1 MIRFLQTPGPVKK
14 IILSSILLIFCGAM
28 VITLIPGGLGSNLGF
43 GQLPAGVVANI
54 GSQSVTKEEVLRQA
68 QAMLRQQFP
77 RGNAM
82 SAQLLPFFTSRAA
95 EQLITEKTII
105 SEAQR
110 MGFRATDQD
119 VVDELQHGP
128 YSATFFP
135 GGKFIGQDAYENLL
149 QQNELTPQQFEQ
161 DVKNQILFRK
171 MRNLVTSSATVS
183 DGDVRQEFEKRNTKV
198 KFQYAYFSE
207 ADLRKQ
213 IHPSDAELKAYF
225 DQHKAEYNNSI
236 PEKRKIAY
244 AMIDTNKLA
253 ADTQVTDQDLRSY
266 YDQHRE
272 EFRVPE
278 SVTVS
283 HILIKTPTPGPDGK
297 VDQKAVAAAKAKA
310 EDVLKQVKAGG
321 NFAELAKK
329 YSEDPGS
336 AKNGGSLGPVQRGR
350 TVPEFEKVAYSL
362 PKGQVSDLVQTTY
375 GFHIIKVDDK
385 QQAHTK
391 SLDEVKATIEPLIR
405 QQKAARVAE
414 SQANALLTGARSE
427 GMEKAA
433 DAKHLPVV
441 TTDFFARTDTLPG
454 IGNSPQLAD
463 AVFGEG
469 EKSPPDMVQT
479 SQGYVVFQLLGIKPP
494 STPSFEEVRQKI
506 VEQFTNERAAA
517 VLAQKTQ
524 ELSDRAKAEH
534 NLQKASKELGAT
546 LKTSDFVLP
555 DGQVPDIGSM
565 SGPAAV
571 AFTMKPGDI
580 SGPINS
586 TSTGAVLQIQDKQAP
601 SQEEFAQQKDQIRDS
616 LLQQK
621 QEELFG
627 VFVSNL
633 RSQMEKSGK
642 IRVNQEELKGL
653 TRTSSEGA

>member
-1 MIRFLQTPGPVKK
+1 
-14 IILSSILLIFCGAM
+14 
-28 VITLIPGGLGSNLGF
+28 
-43 GQLPAGVVANI
+43 
-54 GSQSVTKEEVLRQA
+54 
-68 QAMLRQQFP
+68 
-77 RGNAM
+77 
-82 SAQLLPFFTSRAA
+82 
-95 EQLITEKTII
+95 
-105 SEAQR
+105 
-110 MGFRATDQD
+110 
-119 VVDELQHGP
+119 
-128 YSATFFP
+128 
-135 GGKFIGQDAYENLL
+135 
-149 QQNELTPQQFEQ
+149 
-161 DVKNQILFRK
+161 
-171 MRNLVTSSATVS
+171 
-183 DGDVRQEFEKRNTKV
+183 
-198 KFQYAYFSE
+198 
-207 ADLRKQ
+207 
-213 IHPSDAELKAYF
+213 
-225 DQHKAEYNNSI
+225 
-236 PEKRKIAY
+236 
-244 AMIDTNKLA
+244 
-253 ADTQVTDQDLRSY
+253 
-266 YDQHRE
+266 
-272 EFRVPE
+272 
-278 SVTVS
+278 
-283 HILIKTPTPGPDGK
+283 
-297 VDQKAVAAAKAKA
+297 
-310 EDVLKQVKAGG
+310 
-321 NFAELAKK
+321 
-329 YSEDPGS
+329 
-336 AKNGGSLGPVQRGR
+336 
-350 TVPEFEKVAYSL
+350 
-362 PKGQVSDLVQTTY
+362 
-375 GFHIIKVDDK
+375 
-385 QQAHTK
+385 
-391 SLDEVKATIEPLIR
+391 
-405 QQKAARVAE
+405 
-414 SQANALLTGARSE
+414 
-427 GMEKAA
+427 MEKAT

>member
-1 MIRFLQTPGPVKK
+1 
-14 IILSSILLIFCGAM
+14 M

-43 GQLPAGVVANI
+43 GQPPAGVVANI

>member
-43 GQLPAGVVANI
+43 GQPPAGVVANI

-213 IHPSDAELKAYF
+213 IHSSDAELKAYF